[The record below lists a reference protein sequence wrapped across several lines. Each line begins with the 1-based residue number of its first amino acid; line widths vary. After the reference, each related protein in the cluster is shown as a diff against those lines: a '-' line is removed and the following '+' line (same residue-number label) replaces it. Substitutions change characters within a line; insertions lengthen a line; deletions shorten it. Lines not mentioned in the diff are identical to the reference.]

1 MVEQVVNAAHGEDVV
16 RIILLNESIKE
27 QWEIVMIIQLL
38 DLHLTTAAAYILS
51 KQRCERTL
59 END

>member
-38 DLHLTTAAAYILS
+38 DLHLTTAAAYIYY
-51 KQRCERTL
+51 QN
-59 END
+59 NDANKL